1 VYIYLNS
8 NIFVIAAL
16 DEPEVK
22 KRIKHWIKQ
31 MKESREI
38 DDIQALEAYRLSVIL
53 VSQLKVLGL

>member
-1 VYIYLNS
+1 
-8 NIFVIAAL
+8 VIAAL